1 MTMNTIRRLA
11 DVAEV
16 RAGYLTKKPVRPR
29 PDGTHHL
36 LQIRDFNGDRS
47 SVAASAMVRFVPDS
61 LSSVRPLQTGD
72 VVFLA
77 RGTRNFAF
85 AATDLPDPS
94 VAASYFFVIHPGEQM
109 LPGYLAWCLNQPDTL
124 RALARSATSGAHM
137 PVVRRADIENVQVP
151 VPPIHVQQAI
161 MHLDGLMREEQAMMD
176 ELARKRRDLIST
188 VCMATAN
195 PLSPTGERK

>member
-1 MTMNTIRRLA
+1 MNTIRRLA

-36 LQIRDFNGDRS
+36 LQVRDFNSERS
-47 SVAASAMVRFVPDS
+47 ALDADAMVRFTPDS
-61 LSSVRPLQTGD
+61 PTSARPLQTGD
-72 VVFLA
+72 IVFLA

-85 AATDLPDPS
+85 APVDLPAHS
-94 VAASYFFVIHPGEQM
+94 IAASYFFVIHPGEQV
-109 LPGYLAWCLNQPDTL
+109 LPGYLAWCLNQPATL

-161 MHLDGLMREEQAMMD
+161 VHLDGLMRDEQALLN
-176 ELARKRRDLIST
+176 ELAQRRRDLIST
-188 VCMATAN
+188 VCMAAAN
-195 PLSPTGERK
+195 PVSPTGERK

>member
-1 MTMNTIRRLA
+1 MNTIRRLA

-36 LQIRDFNGDRS
+36 LQVRDFNSERS
-47 SVAASAMVRFVPDS
+47 ALDTDAMVRFIPDS
-61 LSSVRPLQTGD
+61 PSSVCPLQTGD

-77 RGTRNFAF
+77 RGARNFAF
-85 AATDLPDPS
+85 APVKLPAPS
-94 VAASYFFVIHPGEQM
+94 VAAGYFFVIHPGEQV
-109 LPGYLAWCLNQPDTL
+109 LPGYLAWCLNQPTTL

-151 VPPIHVQQAI
+151 VPPIHVQQAVV
-161 MHLDGLMREEQAMMD
+161 HLDRLMREEQSLLND
-176 ELARKRRDLIST
+176 LARKRRELIST
-188 VCMATAN
+188 VCMAAAN
-195 PLSPTGERK
+195 PVKPMGERA